1 MEENEIQEGGIQ
13 SFAESML
20 ADITPTPSSS
30 LSSETEPKKDDDP
43 ALTVDDVEK
52 QLQLEITG
60 QNPFAEKINDSEPAA
75 PAETTDA
82 KPEETN
88 WWEKPSDKL
97 DQEDTP
103 LDDWKQKYDELS
115 GKVKAYE
122 EDELI
127 NLHLKFKNTEGYDFR
142 KLVESFKQSDRSN
155 ESLESLYEEY
165 LTSSGKDRDTIDNE
179 LYKLESKTELER
191 EQLKADLLNKIGTKS
206 DGNPYV
212 EYLEA
217 QEAKAREEY
226 DQYSKLVAESQ
237 EKAQK
242 FLTGIVGKD
251 IAGFKVDKSV
261 AKSVWDS
268 FSDKNFY
275 TDKDGKPDVVKETM
289 GRIWQLY
296 GPSIVKA
303 AIEAERSKLIDQRT
317 RPSLNN
323 APSSMAPPVA
333 DPRSKAT
340 QDFESFMGN

>member
-20 ADITPTPSSS
+20 ADIAPAQTSS
-30 LSSETEPKKDDDP
+30 LNSDQEKPSDENPT
-43 ALTVDDVEK
+43 LTVDDVEK
-52 QLQLEITG
+52 QLKLEVTG
-60 QNPFAEKINDSEPAA
+60 ENPFAEKINDSEPAA

-82 KPEETN
+82 KPDDTN
-88 WWEKPSDKL
+88 WWESPTEKL
-97 DQEDTP
+97 DAEKANP
-103 LDDWKQKYDELS
+103 DDWKQKYEELS
-115 GKVKAYE
+115 SRLKSYE

-127 NLHLKFKNTEGYDFR
+127 DLHLKFKNTEGYDFK

-165 LTSSGKDRDTIDNE
+165 LTNSGKDRDTIDNE
-179 LYKLESKTELER
+179 LYKLENKTELER
-191 EQLKADLLNKIGTKS
+191 DQLKSELLSKLGTNS
-206 DGNPYV
+206 EGNPYV
-212 EYLEA
+212 KYLEEK
-217 QEAKAREEY
+217 EAKAREQYDEY
-226 DQYSKLVAESQ
+226 AKMVSESQ

-242 FLTGIVGKD
+242 FLSNIIDKD
-251 IAGFKVDKSV
+251 IAGFKIDKSV

-268 FSDKNFY
+268 FSDQSFY
-275 TDKDGKPDVVKETM
+275 LDKDGKPDVVKETM

-296 GPSIVKA
+296 GPSIVKS

-323 APSSMAPPVA
+323 APSASAPPVA

-340 QDFESFMGN
+340 QDFDSFMGK